1 MEDTAALRAFEA
13 LGQPSRL
20 AVLRLLIKAG
30 PGDVAA
36 GDIAAQLNLRPNTLS
51 THLAI
56 LTDAGLIC
64 AQRQGRSIRYA
75 ADMAGLR
82 ALVGFLV
89 EDCCG
94 GHPEICAPLLPAT
107 LCNC

>member
-1 MEDTAALRAFEA
+1 MEEPAALRAFEA

-20 AVLRLLIKAG
+20 AVLRLLIQAG

-36 GDIAAQLNLRPNTLS
+36 GDIATQLNLRPNTLS
-51 THLAI
+51 THLGI
-56 LTDAGLIC
+56 LTAAGLIC
-64 AQRQGRSIRYA
+64 AERQGRSIRYA

-89 EDCCG
+89 QDCCG
-94 GHPEICAPLLPAT
+94 GHPEVCAPLLPKT
-107 LCNC
+107 LCKC